1 MSSDENES
9 VHSDADLNEE
19 PVNSDDN
26 LSGGEEDTTQDTID
40 DQEDDNN
47 FEKERSLKRKAIASD
62 EEDEEEQDEGNVEE
76 DEDLSFRTRRPRKKR
91 QRRPRKRPTARDF
104 IQDDVEVDDDDED
117 EDDYDGGD
125 GDELFGVDP
134 SERAEAE
141 RFLREQEKLK
151 EKRRNK
157 YADMTEEEME
167 RYFQERHAA
176 QVATHQGELDED
188 AYDDITQN
196 GLLPSTKD
204 PNLWIVRCRLGEE
217 KNTCLQLMRK
227 FLAFQNTEE
236 PLQIKSVVVKEGL
249 KGMIYIEAFKKAH
262 VAKAIEGISALN
274 QFQIT
279 VFFF

>member
-1 MSSDENES
+1 
-9 VHSDADLNEE
+9 
-19 PVNSDDN
+19 
-26 LSGGEEDTTQDTID
+26 
-40 DQEDDNN
+40 
-47 FEKERSLKRKAIASD
+47 
-62 EEDEEEQDEGNVEE
+62 
-76 DEDLSFRTRRPRKKR
+76 
-91 QRRPRKRPTARDF
+91 
-104 IQDDVEVDDDDED
+104 
-117 EDDYDGGD
+117 
-125 GDELFGVDP
+125 
-134 SERAEAE
+134 
-141 RFLREQEKLK
+141 
-151 EKRRNK
+151 
-157 YADMTEEEME
+157 ME

-279 VFFF
+279 VFFFDISFSVRVGMFFDIPAFLSGFIIRGVGSEPKNRGFFGSVPDIRKFRFGFVYSKDFQEPLYL